1 MSKYF
6 RIVGYLSLIG
16 VVASSVEII
25 VMMAKN
31 VSNYTFFFYLMI
43 LIFAVIFGP
52 ALGLLFISHANVLD
66 GIANKAIK
74 DQRIELKRV
83 NKENEIRKEMEEIK
97 SSIVVE
103 NYKEY
108 KMKNQTQNRLDE
120 EKKEVKPKE
129 EKKPEP
135 ITTFSKDLIQLDK
148 EYIEPTPSNGKD
160 IYWNNHIRGEIVILD
175 CETNGIPAKSIG
187 RVLGITSDKK
197 IDVQFEIGDE
207 IKVLSLYNNVISV
220 KETVWKQEYTT
231 HQVRKCIS
239 VVNTINNL
247 INSGNS

>member
-6 RIVGYLSLIG
+6 RIVGYLSLIVTAALTVPTLIG
-16 VVASSVEII
+16 IIQVAS
-25 VMMAKN
+25 KN
-31 VSNYTFFFYLMI
+31 VNNYTFFIYLFLFVFEI
-43 LIFAVIFGP
+43 IAGP
-52 ALGLLFISHANVLD
+52 ATGLLFISHANILES
-66 GIANKAIK
+66 NTWKNEMKQKSELERENNEKEIK
-74 DQRIELKRV
+74 S
-83 NKENEIRKEMEEIK
+83 IK
-97 SSIVVE
+97 SSIVLE

-120 EKKEVKPKE
+120 EKKEVKPIE

-135 ITTFSKDLIQLDK
+135 ITTFSKDLIELDK

-197 IDVQFEIGDE
+197 IDVQFEIGDD

-220 KETVWKQEYTT
+220 KK
-231 HQVRKCIS
+231 
-239 VVNTINNL
+239 
-247 INSGNS
+247 